1 MESGIARPSTEQ
13 QQMGQ
18 AQGKG
23 DPRSRQKNLWVWRR
37 AVWPVGRRGP
47 RSGAGHFI
55 ESGSKHP
62 TCGCGPLPTDYL
74 DSPHLHLTFI
84 ALCENMR
91 DIERRH
97 KPPTH
102 RLNMLPDHVS
112 GKPAGR
118 VLILCYGPGV
128 SPW

>member
-1 MESGIARPSTEQ
+1 MESRIARPS
-13 QQMGQ
+13 
-18 AQGKG
+18 
-23 DPRSRQKNLWVWRR
+23 SSRR
-37 AVWPVGRRGP
+37 AKRRGREIRDRGRKTCGSGEELWPVGNRGP
-47 RSGAGHFI
+47 RSGAGYFI

-62 TCGCGPLPTDYL
+62 TCGCGPRLADYL
-74 DSPHLHLTFI
+74 ESPHLHLTFI
-84 ALCENMR
+84 ALCENLR

-97 KPPTH
+97 KPPTY

-112 GKPAGR
+112 GKPVGL